1 MSAKI
6 NNLRNLRKSDFEIIK
21 EMSLLGAHI
30 IMETSSGLTH
40 EQSEALY
47 NLMSK
52 CGDETLDELGC
63 SEYDYEVNEEI
74 IYKYDDVSFWKVLA
88 RKLAARDTIE
98 ELGDE
103 VTIGN
108 FNRYEEIR
116 RKNEDMY
123 LEKFKIKKVIAKN
136 NIINFNDKLLPY

>member
-116 RKNEDMY
+116 RKNEEMY
-123 LEKFKIKKVIAKN
+123 LEKFKVKKVIAKN
-136 NIINFNDKLLPY
+136 NVINFNDKLLPY